1 MYLYSL
7 IQTNFDT
14 NNDISVVRDLY
25 LLQHE
30 KSFTSHE
37 FHDLVTQYKSTA
49 ETNWHVAH
57 LLEKNH
63 GFRIVPAINL

>member
-14 NNDISVVRDLY
+14 NDDLSVVRDLY

-30 KSFTSHE
+30 KCFSNHE
-37 FHDLVTQYKSTA
+37 FHDLVTRYKSRA

-57 LLEKNH
+57 LLEENH
-63 GFRIVPAINL
+63 GFRIVPSINL

>member
-14 NNDISVVRDLY
+14 NDDISVVRDLY

-30 KSFTSHE
+30 KSFTNDE
-37 FHDLVTQYKSTA
+37 FHDLVTRYKSSA

>member
-14 NNDISVVRDLY
+14 NDDISVVRDLY

-30 KSFTSHE
+30 KSFSNDE
-37 FHDLVTQYKSTA
+37 FHDLVTQYKSAA

-63 GFRIVPAINL
+63 GFRIVPSINL